1 MGVLHFPKK
10 IATYKNEKG
19 VSALFVFLSFSFLL
33 LLAWG
38 SAHAAFRHYGLFA
51 VWSTPFENDRFAFSL
66 PMPTTVMYVVYALVL
81 AWCFSHVVLHYERM
95 HRFEAFAWCLVFAGA
110 LYNIT
115 ERIAF
120 GYVRDYIPV
129 AGGIFNA
136 PDFYIIVGVL
146 ILMTKMS
153 KN

>member
-10 IATYKNEKG
+10 IVAYKNEKG
-19 VSALFVFLSFSFLL
+19 VSALFVFLSLSVLL
-33 LLAWG
+33 VLAWV
-38 SAHAAFRHYGLFA
+38 SAHAAFRHYSLFA
-51 VWSTPFENDRFAFSL
+51 TWSTPFENDRFAFSL
-66 PMPTTVMYVVYALVL
+66 PMPAVIMYALYVL
-81 AWCFSHVVLHYERM
+81 VLGWCFSHVVLHYERM

-120 GYVRDYIPV
+120 GYVRDYIPL
-129 AGGIFNA
+129 GSGIFNM

-146 ILMTKMS
+146 ILLTKT
-153 KN
+153 K

>member
-10 IATYKNEKG
+10 ITIYKNEKG
-19 VSALFVFLSFSFLL
+19 VSALFVFLSLIALL
-33 LLAWG
+33 LMAWG
-38 SAHAAFRHYGLFA
+38 TAHAAFRHYGLFA

-66 PMPTTVMYVVYALVL
+66 PVPVIAMYIVYVLVL
-81 AWCFSHVVLHYERM
+81 AFCFSHVIMHYERM
-95 HRFEAFAWCLVFAGA
+95 HRLEAFAWCLVFAGA

-129 AGGIFNA
+129 GSGIFNA
-136 PDFYIIVGVL
+136 PDFYIIFGVL
-146 ILMTKMS
+146 ILLTKT
-153 KN
+153 K